1 MKPNVQDILAILAVV
16 IALSEIAFAIYKYS
30 KETIRKKQ
38 YDTIIVYNEM
48 FENIY
53 LLREKY
59 YEKFIRAPLFEYSNI
74 SSDGELYKL
83 IMNELTKWESFA
95 RGLEY
100 EIYDFDIY
108 IHLAPKEL
116 SDIFKALSCFVDEEI
131 KNKNYKLLFSDF
143 QILST
148 KTALCVQNKID
159 GKKIPQKYR
168 RVG

>member
-1 MKPNVQDILAILAVV
+1 MKFMI
-16 IALSEIAFAIYKYS
+16 
-30 KETIRKKQ
+30 
-38 YDTIIVYNEM
+38 
-48 FENIY
+48 
-53 LLREKY
+53 
-59 YEKFIRAPLFEYSNI
+59 
-74 SSDGELYKL
+74 
-83 IMNELTKWESFA
+83 
-95 RGLEY
+95 
-100 EIYDFDIY
+100 FDIY